1 MVPVQRA
8 ELVTQDMD
16 VLADLVR
23 RLYFDHTASF
33 RCPDP
38 AAVDA
43 RHASATVSGLNA
55 SLARYGG
62 FAYTAEIEPANPP
75 MAVVCVRGSGVI
87 TSGQEELSQAHGG
100 VFLIP
105 ADRPVTV
112 TDATGD
118 RFVTVQVPWEAV
130 RSLAEESAGVPAA
143 DLRFGA
149 MAPVSAA
156 RQRRFTQTAEFICG
170 QLVTSRATGMHPLIV
185 PELTRV
191 AAAAFL
197 ETFPNTTM
205 SLGYVQAPGWVPPAS
220 VRAATAYMDAHA
232 GQPITLT
239 GIAAAAGVT
248 ARALSYTF
256 RRYYGTTPAGYLR
269 RVRLEHAHRELLAA
283 GPASGLTVKA
293 VACRWG
299 WASHSRFAVAYQQR
313 FGVPPSRTLRS

>member
-23 RLYFDHTASF
+23 QLYFEHTASF

-62 FAYTAEIEPANPP
+62 FSYTAEIQPANPP

-100 VFLIP
+100 IFLIP
-105 ADRPVTV
+105 AGRPVAV

-118 RFVTVQVPWEAV
+118 KFVTVQVPWEAV

-143 DLRFGA
+143 DLRFWA

-156 RQRRFTQTAEFICG
+156 RQHAFARTAEFICG
-170 QLVTSRATGMHPLIV
+170 QLVTSGATGMHPLIV

-191 AAAAFL
+191 TAVAFL

-205 SLGYVQAPGWVPPAS
+205 SLDYVRGPGWVTPAS
-220 VRAATAYMDAHA
+220 VRAATAYIDAHA
-232 GQPITLT
+232 GQPITAA
-239 GIAAAAGVT
+239 GVAAAAGVT
-248 ARALSYTF
+248 PRALRYTF
-256 RRYYGTTPAGYLR
+256 HRYYGITPAGYLR
-269 RVRLEHAHRELLAA
+269 RVRLERAHLELLAA
-283 GPASGLTVKA
+283 GPASGLTVAA
-293 VACRWG
+293 VAFRWG
-299 WASHSRFAVAYQQR
+299 WASHSRFSVAYQQR
-313 FGVPPSRTLRS
+313 FGVLPSRTLRS